1 MAVGYHRSSQH
12 RARWRAA
19 NPEAPAMMVDWDD
32 RTFLARDIEG
42 AWTASGTLAVL
53 PGLEFAVDSI
63 TIEPREGDRVTS
75 SMLRLRLDLIV
86 GAARADLLDRA
97 QWRLLL
103 AELGGSAPAAP
114 AARDGAA
121 PRRGR
126 PGRPE
131 SFYRD
136 VARIYLDL
144 VDRGERPLLP
154 RLAEAVAEPGSPPA
168 QRETVK
174 RWVRRCRELG
184 LLSGAAPGRPGAV
197 PGPRLLDS

>member
-19 NPEAPAMMVDWDD
+19 NPEAPAMTVDWDE
-32 RTFLARDIEG
+32 RTFLARDRDG
-42 AWTASGTLAVL
+42 TWSASGTLAVL
-53 PGLEFAVDSI
+53 PGLELAVSSI
-63 TIEPREGDRVTS
+63 TLEPEDGDRVTS
-75 SMLRLRLDLIV
+75 SMLRLRLDEIV

-97 QWRLLL
+97 QWRTLMGQE
-103 AELGGSAPAAP
+103 APVSAPE
-114 AARDGAA
+114 R

-131 SFYRD
+131 AFYRR
-136 VARIYLDL
+136 VAETYLEL
-144 VDRGERPLLP
+144 VDNGERPLLA
-154 RLAEAVAEPGSPPA
+154 RLAAALAEPGRQPP

-184 LLSGAAPGRPGAV
+184 LLSGALPGRPGAV
-197 PGPRLLDS
+197 PGPRLPD